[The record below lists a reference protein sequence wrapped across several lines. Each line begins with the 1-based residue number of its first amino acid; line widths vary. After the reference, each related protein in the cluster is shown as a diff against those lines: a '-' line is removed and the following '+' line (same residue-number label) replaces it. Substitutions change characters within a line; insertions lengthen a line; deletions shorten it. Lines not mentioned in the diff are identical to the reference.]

1 MKYGLKKQNK
11 KIMQQYVINFNH
23 VLDSLVQL
31 WLDDYELLN
40 AKTCNFPIVSMKIWN
55 KATIIFLNKIK
66 RMKSIFVKDNVTLF

>member
-11 KIMQQYVINFNH
+11 KTMQQYVINFNH

-40 AKTCNFPIVSMKIWN
+40 AKH
-55 KATIIFLNKIK
+55 AIFLLCLWKFGTK
-66 RMKSIFVKDNVTLF
+66 QQSFF

>member
-31 WLDDYELLN
+31 ITIKCKNMQFSYCVYENLEQSN
-40 AKTCNFPIVSMKIWN
+40 NHFFKQNKKNEVNFC
-55 KATIIFLNKIK
+55 
-66 RMKSIFVKDNVTLF
+66 